1 MNFIVLLSL
10 LSLFSFS
17 GPELSFLDNR
27 LVNYGDIAEGE
38 KAVIEISYKNT
49 GDNTL
54 ILYDHFPSCNCTSI
68 SYNKSTN
75 PGETG
80 KFVLNIDTTG
90 KFGTETVVVKVL
102 ANTSDEYYILRVDMN
117 IVDNHDSKKHKKTL

>member
-1 MNFIVLLSL
+1 MTISL
-10 LSLFSFS
+10 LATVQASVTINQQIL
-17 GPELSFLDNR
+17 
-27 LVNYGDIAEGE
+27 E
-38 KAVIEISYKNT
+38 KLE
-49 GDNTL
+49 
-54 ILYDHFPSCNCTSI
+54 
-68 SYNKSTN
+68 
-75 PGETG
+75 